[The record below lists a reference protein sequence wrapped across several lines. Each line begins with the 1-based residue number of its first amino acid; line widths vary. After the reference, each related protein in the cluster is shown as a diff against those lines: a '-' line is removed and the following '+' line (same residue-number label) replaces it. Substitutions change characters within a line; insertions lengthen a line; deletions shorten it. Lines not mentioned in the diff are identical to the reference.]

1 MYSKLAK
8 VADDAQYVD
17 GDLRWNNDYIMNTVL
32 PPIIEKYNYLFEDKK
47 QLKEAYERFITMF
60 KSKYA
65 HDFYFIKKQETVNKL
80 DETKKAL

>member
-1 MYSKLAK
+1 MF
-8 VADDAQYVD
+8 
-17 GDLRWNNDYIMNTVL
+17 LRKDRKSNHTHSV
-32 PPIIEKYNYLFEDKK
+32 EKYNYLFEDKK